1 MRKVASSV
9 AALLAAAAAHAKIV
23 TEVLPYKHGALECRG
38 FLAYDEALT
47 GPRPGVLVVHE
58 WWGLN
63 DFAREKAR
71 ALAEL
76 GYVALAVDMYGQGQV
91 VTTVEEAGRLA
102 GQFRGDATLW
112 RERAK
117 AGLDALAAHPRV
129 DPRKIAAIG
138 FCFGGSTV
146 LQMAAA
152 GYDLAA
158 VVSFHGGL
166 APFAEADA
174 ARIKARILVLH
185 GAADTLVPDE
195 LVQAFQDSLRKSRAD
210 WQIVVYGGAKH
221 SFTNPEADKLNMPGV
236 GYDATT
242 ARRAWAQMR
251 ALFDETFA
259 PGERGP

>member
-1 MRKVASSV
+1 MLRI
-9 AALLAAAAAHAKIV
+9 ALLTTAVLAVATAHAKIV
-23 TEVLPYKHGALECRG
+23 TEIIPYQHGALECRG
-38 FLAYDEALT
+38 YLACDDALT

-63 DFAREKAR
+63 EFAKEKAR

-76 GYVALAVDMYGQGQV
+76 GYVALAVDMYGRGQV
-91 VTTVEEAGRLA
+91 VTTAEEAGKLA
-102 GQFRGDATLW
+102 GQFRGDAALW

-117 AGLDALAAHPRV
+117 AGLDALAADPRV

-158 VVSFHGGL
+158 VVSFHGSL
-166 APFAEADA
+166 AAIPEADA

-195 LVQAFQDSLRKSRAD
+195 ALKAFQDSLRKSRAD
-210 WQIVVYGGAKH
+210 WQVVVYGGAKH
-221 SFTNPEADKLNMPGV
+221 SFTNPEADKLNMAGV

-251 ALFDETFA
+251 ALFDETF
-259 PGERGP
+259 GRVERGQ

>member
-1 MRKVASSV
+1 MLKTALLTTGLLAV
-9 AALLAAAAAHAKIV
+9 AAAPAKIV
-23 TEVLPYKHGALECRG
+23 TEVVAYRHGALECRG
-38 FLAYDEALT
+38 YLAYDDALP

-63 DFAREKAR
+63 DFAKEKTR

-91 VTTVEEAGRLA
+91 VTTAEEAGKLA

-117 AGLDALAAHPRV
+117 AGLDALAANPRV

-158 VVSFHGGL
+158 VVSLHGGL
-166 APFAEADA
+166 APIPEADA

-195 LVQAFQDSLRKSRAD
+195 ALKAFQDSLRKSRAD
-210 WQIVVYGGAKH
+210 WQIVIYGGAKH
-221 SFTNPEADKLNMPGV
+221 SFTNPEADRLNMAGV
-236 GYDATT
+236 GYDANT
-242 ARRAWAQMR
+242 ARRAWAQMK
-251 ALFDETFA
+251 ALFDETFGQ
-259 PGERGP
+259 PGRGQ